1 MKERPNI
8 LLFIADGMQA
18 GTVEPGSP
26 CQTPNMDRLAM
37 TGRRFS
43 RAYCPSPTCSPSRAS
58 LMTGLLP
65 HNHGVLE
72 VEHGRDADQCV
83 LRTEKPHFAQRLSAA
98 GYATGYF
105 GKWHVERSDDLARFG
120 WQQSRV
126 KSAEAVKHLGKG
138 DDGGLPVDPALS
150 RWHEG
155 PVKGYRKVLHYGV
168 TDVPPEE
175 RYAHATVDQALAF
188 LSDRQDNE
196 DPWLCCAS
204 FSEPNEAL
212 VVSRRSF
219 ERYDLA
225 DIDLPDN
232 RHEDF
237 VDKPNLYRREKT
249 IAAGVTDDQWRMARA
264 CYYGRI
270 SEIDDQL
277 GRLLEFLEASGQAD
291 NTMVVVTADH
301 GRYVGARGFDAH
313 NFGAFEDIYRVPMI
327 IGGAGVAG
335 GASGPEPLLMFHDL
349 CPTLIEVA
357 AAEAIGCSDSRSFA
371 SILQGEDSRA
381 FDEAYAEYHGT
392 RFPLCQRVLWQ
403 GDWKFVFNGFDF
415 DELYDLANDPDERI
429 NLAAVPEHADRV
441 RRMMTAVWRRAKQ
454 SADRAIVESHY
465 FSMRFAA
472 VGPDAG

>member
-1 MKERPNI
+1 
-8 LLFIADGMQA
+8 
-18 GTVEPGSP
+18 
-26 CQTPNMDRLAM
+26 
-37 TGRRFS
+37 
-43 RAYCPSPTCSPSRAS
+43 
-58 LMTGLLP
+58 MTGLLP

-83 LRTEKPHFAQRLSAA
+83 LRAEKPHFAQRLRDA

-105 GKWHVERSDDLARFG
+105 GKWHVERSDDLVQFG
-120 WQQSRV
+120 WCESQV
-126 KSAEAVKHLGKG
+126 KSADAVKHLGKG

-155 PVKGYRKVLHYGV
+155 PVEGYRKVLHYGV
-168 TDVPPEE
+168 TDVPAEK
-175 RYAHATVDQALAF
+175 RHAHATVDQALSF
-188 LSDRQDNE
+188 LQDRQNSC

-212 VVSRRSF
+212 VVSRKTF
-219 ERYDLA
+219 ERYNLA

-232 RHEDF
+232 RDEDF
-237 VDKPNLYRREKT
+237 ADKPNLYRREKA
-249 IAAGVTDDQWRMARA
+249 IAAGVTDDEWRMARA

-270 SEIDDQL
+270 SEVDDQL
-277 GRLLEFLEASGQAD
+277 GRLLAFLEESGQTD

-327 IGGAGVAG
+327 IGGAGVANSSR
-335 GASGPEPLLMFHDL
+335 ADTEPLIMFHDL
-349 CPTLIEVA
+349 CPTLIEIA
-357 AAEAIGCSDSRSFA
+357 AAEPIEASDSRSFA
-371 SILQGEDSRA
+371 AILRGENGEG

-429 NLAAVPEHADRV
+429 NLAALPEFSERV
-441 RRMMTAVWRRAKQ
+441 RNMMAAVWRRAKA
-454 SADRAIVESHY
+454 SGDRAIVESHY

-472 VGPDAG
+472 VGPDAE